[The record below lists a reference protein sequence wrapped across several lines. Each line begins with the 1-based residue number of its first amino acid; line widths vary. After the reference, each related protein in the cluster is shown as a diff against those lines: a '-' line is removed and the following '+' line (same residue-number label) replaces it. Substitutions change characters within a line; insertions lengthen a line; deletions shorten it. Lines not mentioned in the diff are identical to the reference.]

1 MIIETSGLVC
11 YNASMKILN
20 FVSVSLCR
28 LSRFAIRKLGRGGT
42 DLPGRIALKVNP
54 NILRE
59 MSKGVKTIIVTGTNG
74 KTTTS
79 RMIEQCLKDSG
90 KSYVANK
97 SGANLFSGITADFA
111 QNCTLTGKCKR
122 EYAVI
127 ECDEAAFKTVS
138 LHTDPYCVVVT
149 NVFSDQLDRYGDI
162 LSTLESIKIGCKNS
176 KNAVL
181 CLNADCS
188 LTSSIAAEV
197 ENRCVFYG
205 INCEVYKTR
214 VQEISDAPN
223 CLRCGHEYEYGHVT
237 FGHLGSWSCP
247 ECGYRR
253 PDPDVAVTSVLVS
266 DTAHTSVE
274 VNVSGETRQVNICLP
289 GAYNIYNA
297 AASIAVGHACGL
309 EPSVVDA
316 AMENFECGFGRM
328 EKLDIPDTDIRM
340 ILIKNTAGCNQV
352 LNFLTDMTE
361 PSLFVIGLND
371 RVNDGR
377 DISWIEDVNFE
388 CLAEMGDMLTGLYV
402 TGIRADDMAARL
414 KKAGIEDSKLKVF
427 YEYDELIDAIVSA
440 DTPVNIMPNYTCMMD
455 LRGRIAKR
463 FNLKSFWE

>member
-1 MIIETSGLVC
+1 MI
-11 YNASMKILN
+11 ILN
-20 FVSVSLCR
+20 FISILLCR
-28 LSRFAIRKLGRGGT
+28 LSRFAIRLLGRGGT

-59 MSKGVKTIIVTGTNG
+59 MSKGVKIIIVTGTNG

-111 QNCTLTGKCKR
+111 QNCSLSGKCKC

-149 NVFSDQLDRYGDI
+149 NVFRDQLDRYGEVTA
-162 LSTLESIKIGCKNS
+162 TLENIKIGCKNS
-176 KNAVL
+176 KNAIL

-205 INCEVYKTR
+205 IDCEVYKTR
-214 VQEISDAPN
+214 VQEVSDAPY
-223 CLRCGHEYEYGHVT
+223 CLRCQSEYTYGHVT

-247 ECGYRR
+247 NCGYRR
-253 PDPDVAVTSVLVS
+253 PDPDVAVTGVIAS
-266 DTAHTSVE
+266 DNNHSSVE
-274 VNVSGETRQVNICLP
+274 MNVFYETRQVNICLP

-297 AASIAVGHACGL
+297 AAAVTAMHVCGFDDNVVTAAL
-309 EPSVVDA
+309 ES
-316 AMENFECGFGRM
+316 FECGFGRM

-340 ILIKNTAGCNQV
+340 ILIKNPAGCNQV
-352 LNFLTDMTE
+352 LNFLTDMSE

-371 RVNDGR
+371 KVNDGR
-377 DISWIEDVNFE
+377 DISWIWDVDFE
-388 CLAEMGDMLTGLYV
+388 RLAEMGDMLTGMYV
-402 TGIRADDMAARL
+402 SGIRADDMALRL
-414 KKAGIEDSKLKVF
+414 KYAGVEESKMKVF
-427 YEYDELIDAIVSA
+427 YDYDELIDAIIAA
-440 DTPVNIMPNYTCMMD
+440 DTPVYIMPNYTSMMD
-455 LRGRIAKR
+455 LRGKIAKR